1 MYRKIYKPILSEY
14 FMKYNIGAKKNRIC
28 ISLPEKDIE
37 FLRGFSSFKDIS
49 MSKLISQM
57 ITQYTE

>member
-1 MYRKIYKPILSEY
+1 
-14 FMKYNIGAKKNRIC
+14 MKYNTGVKKTRIC
-28 ISLPEKDIE
+28 ISLPKKDID